1 MILKLMLAVTLWQT
15 DTLTATQVRAS
26 YPEFFSLNFQQIQ
39 NQWYAI
45 AGTDTLPTGHPLAG
59 FVKERKMYLLYLAD
73 AALLDFPTATNANL
87 GRPAF
92 RDSLRIR
99 FYQRLQT
106 DRSFD
111 RLILGP
117 IAAYLR
123 VKGGLVS
130 DYAPAVPVAVPLR
143 RAVAVAARFY
153 NPDLILPDGRIGVHV
168 CVVKH
173 GLLEGLGARD
183 LAVEAVA
190 FAAVSDD
197 FSLPDSVS
205 LAGKDFNAAFDRVA
219 TLPRTAPPAER
230 VARAQETMWR
240 SMEAGD
246 GLPKLLKHAATQWD
260 GLPFTLRP

>member
-1 MILKLMLAVTLWQT
+1 MILKLMLAITLWQT

-39 NQWYAI
+39 DQWGYYVGI
-45 AGTDTLPTGHPLAG
+45 DTLPTGHPLAG
-59 FVKERKMYLLYLAD
+59 FVKERKMYLMYLAQ
-73 AALLDFPTATNANL
+73 AAMPDITNGDL

-92 RDSLRIR
+92 RDSLRVR

-106 DRSFD
+106 DTSFD

-123 VKGGLVS
+123 AKGGLIT
-130 DYAPAVPVAVPLR
+130 DYTPAVPVAVPLR

-153 NPDLILPDGRIGVHV
+153 NPDVILPDGKMGVHI

-173 GLLEGLGARD
+173 GLFEGLGARD

-190 FAAVSDD
+190 FAAVWDD
-197 FSLPDSVS
+197 VSLPDSVAF
-205 LAGKDFNAAFDRVA
+205 AGRDFNVAFNRVA
-219 TLPRTAPPAER
+219 ALPRAAPSAER

-246 GLPKLLKHAATQWD
+246 GLPKLLQHAASQWN

>member
-26 YPEFFSLNFQQIQ
+26 YPEFISLNFQQIQ
-39 NQWYAI
+39 DQWGYYVGI
-45 AGTDTLPTGHPLAG
+45 DTLPSGHPLAG
-59 FVKERKMYLLYLAD
+59 FVKERKMYLMYLAQVAVPD
-73 AALLDFPTATNANL
+73 PTNGDL

-92 RDSLRIR
+92 HDSLRVR

-106 DRSFD
+106 DTSFD

-123 VKGGLVS
+123 ARGGLVS

-153 NPDLILPDGRIGVHV
+153 NPDVILPDGKMGVHI

-173 GLLEGLGARD
+173 GLFDGLGARD

-190 FAAVSDD
+190 FAAVWDD
-197 FSLPDSVS
+197 VSLPDSVAF
-205 LAGKDFNAAFDRVA
+205 AGRDFNVAFKRVGA
-219 TLPRTAPPAER
+219 LPRTAPPAER

-246 GLPKLLKHAATQWD
+246 GLPKLLQHAASQWN

>member
-26 YPEFFSLNFQQIQ
+26 YPEFISLNFQQIQ
-39 NQWYAI
+39 GQWGYYVGI
-45 AGTDTLPTGHPLAG
+45 DTLPSGHPLAG
-59 FVKERKMYLLYLAD
+59 FVKERKMYLMYLAQVAVPD
-73 AALLDFPTATNANL
+73 PTNGDL

-92 RDSLRIR
+92 RDSLRVR

-106 DRSFD
+106 DTSFD

-123 VKGGLVS
+123 ARGGLVS

-153 NPDLILPDGRIGVHV
+153 NPDVILPDGKMGVHI

-173 GLLEGLGARD
+173 GLFDGLGARD

-190 FAAVSDD
+190 FAAVWDD
-197 FSLPDSVS
+197 VSLPDSVAF
-205 LAGKDFNAAFDRVA
+205 AGRDFNVAFKRVGA
-219 TLPRTAPPAER
+219 LPRTAPPAER

-246 GLPKLLKHAATQWD
+246 GLPKLLQHAASQWN

>member
-1 MILKLMLAVTLWQT
+1 MLAVTLWQT
-15 DTLTATQVRAS
+15 DPLTATQVRAS
-26 YPEFFSLNFQQIQ
+26 YREFFSLNFQQIQ
-39 NQWYAI
+39 DQWGYYVGI
-45 AGTDTLPTGHPLAG
+45 DTLPSGHPLAG
-59 FVKERKMYLLYLAD
+59 FVKERKMYLMYLAQVAVPD
-73 AALLDFPTATNANL
+73 PTNGDL

-92 RDSLRIR
+92 RDSLRVR

-106 DRSFD
+106 DTSFD

-123 VKGGLVS
+123 ARGGLVS

-153 NPDLILPDGRIGVHV
+153 NPDVILPDGKMGVHI

-173 GLLEGLGARD
+173 GLFDGLGARD

-190 FAAVSDD
+190 FAAVWDD
-197 FSLPDSVS
+197 VSLPDSVAF
-205 LAGKDFNAAFDRVA
+205 AGRDFNVAFKRVGA
-219 TLPRTAPPAER
+219 LSRTAPPAER

-246 GLPKLLKHAATQWD
+246 GLPKLLQHAASQWN
-260 GLPFTLRP
+260 GLPFTLRHESR

>member
-1 MILKLMLAVTLWQT
+1 VILKLMLAVTLWQT

-26 YPEFFSLNFQQIQ
+26 YPEFFSLNFPQIQ
-39 NQWYAI
+39 NRWYAS

-59 FVKERKMYLLYLAD
+59 FVKERKMYLLYLAQ
-73 AALLDFPTATNANL
+73 AALADLTIGDL
-87 GRPAF
+87 GRPAS

-99 FYQRLQT
+99 FYRRLQT
-106 DRSFD
+106 DTSFD

-123 VKGGLVS
+123 AKGGLIS

-143 RAVAVAARFY
+143 HAVAVAARFY
-153 NPDLILPDGRIGVHV
+153 NPDVILPDGKIGVHI

-173 GLLEGLGARD
+173 GLFDGLGVRD

-190 FAAVSDD
+190 FAAVWDD
-197 FSLPDSVS
+197 VSLPDSVAF
-205 LAGKDFNAAFDRVA
+205 AGKDFNVAFKRVA
-219 TLPRTAPPAER
+219 ALPRTAPSAER

-240 SMEAGD
+240 SMEAAD
-246 GLPKLLKHAATQWD
+246 GLPKLLQHVASQWD

>member
-26 YPEFFSLNFQQIQ
+26 YPEFISLNFQQIED
-39 NQWYAI
+39 QWGYYVGI
-45 AGTDTLPTGHPLAG
+45 DTLPSGHPLAG
-59 FVKERKMYLLYLAD
+59 FVKERKMYLMYLAQVAVPD
-73 AALLDFPTATNANL
+73 PTNGDL

-92 RDSLRIR
+92 RDSLRVR

-106 DRSFD
+106 DTSFD

-123 VKGGLVS
+123 ARGGLVS

-153 NPDLILPDGRIGVHV
+153 NPDVILPDGKMGVHI

-173 GLLEGLGARD
+173 GLFDGLGARD

-190 FAAVSDD
+190 FAAVWDD
-197 FSLPDSVS
+197 VSLPDSVAF
-205 LAGKDFNAAFDRVA
+205 AGRDFNVAFKRVGA
-219 TLPRTAPPAER
+219 LPRTAPPAER

-246 GLPKLLKHAATQWD
+246 GLPKLLQHAASQWN

>member
-1 MILKLMLAVTLWQT
+1 MILKLLLAVTLWQT

-39 NQWYAI
+39 DHWGYYVGI
-45 AGTDTLPTGHPLAG
+45 DTLPSGHRLAG
-59 FVKERKMYLLYLAD
+59 FVKERKMYLMYVAQVAVPD
-73 AALLDFPTATNANL
+73 PANGDL

-106 DRSFD
+106 DTSFD
-111 RLILGP
+111 RLVLGP
-117 IAAYLR
+117 IAAYMHA
-123 VKGGLVS
+123 KGGLIT
-130 DYAPAVPVAVPLR
+130 DYTPGVRVVVPLR

-153 NPDLILPDGRIGVHV
+153 NPDIILPDGKIGVHF

-173 GLLEGLGARD
+173 GLFESLGTRD

-190 FAAVSDD
+190 FAAVWDD
-197 FSLPDSVS
+197 VSLPDSVAF
-205 LAGKDFNAAFDRVA
+205 AGKDFNAAFDRVVA
-219 TLPRTAPPAER
+219 LPRTAPPAER
-230 VARAQETMWR
+230 VARAQETMWK

-246 GLPKLLKHAATQWD
+246 GLPKLLQHAASQWE

>member
-1 MILKLMLAVTLWQT
+1 VIIKLMLAVTLWQA
-15 DTLTATQVRAS
+15 DSLTATQVRAS
-26 YPEFFSLNFQQIQ
+26 YPEFISLNFQQIQ
-39 NQWYAI
+39 DQWGYWV
-45 AGTDTLPTGHPLAG
+45 GTDTLATGHPLAG
-59 FVKERKMYLLYLAD
+59 FVKERKMYLLYLAQTVMADFPD
-73 AALLDFPTATNANL
+73 AANANL

-92 RDSLRIR
+92 RDSLRVR

-106 DRSFD
+106 DTSFD

-117 IAAYLR
+117 IASYLR
-123 VKGGLVS
+123 GRGGFVS
-130 DYAPAVPVAVPLR
+130 DYAPAAPVTVPLR

-153 NPDLILPDGRIGVHV
+153 NPDVILPDGKMGVHI

-173 GLLEGLGARD
+173 GLFEGLGARD

-190 FAAVSDD
+190 FAAVWDD
-197 FSLPDSVS
+197 VSLPDSVAF
-205 LAGKDFNAAFDRVA
+205 AGRDFNVAFKRVGA
-219 TLPRTAPPAER
+219 LPRTAPPADR

-246 GLPKLLKHAATQWD
+246 GLPKLLQHAASQWN

>member
-1 MILKLMLAVTLWQT
+1 MLAVTLWQT

-26 YPEFFSLNFQQIQ
+26 YPEFISLNFQQIQ
-39 NQWYAI
+39 DQWGYYVGI
-45 AGTDTLPTGHPLAG
+45 DTLPSGHPLAG
-59 FVKERKMYLLYLAD
+59 FVKERKMYLMYLAQVAVPD
-73 AALLDFPTATNANL
+73 PTNGDL

-92 RDSLRIR
+92 RDSLRVR

-106 DRSFD
+106 DTSFD

-123 VKGGLVS
+123 ARGGLVS

-153 NPDLILPDGRIGVHV
+153 NPDVILPDGKMGVHI

-173 GLLEGLGARD
+173 GLFDGLGARD

-190 FAAVSDD
+190 FAAVWDD
-197 FSLPDSVS
+197 VSLPDSVAF
-205 LAGKDFNAAFDRVA
+205 AGRDFNVAFKRVGA
-219 TLPRTAPPAER
+219 LPRTAPPAER

-246 GLPKLLKHAATQWD
+246 GLPKLLQHTASQWN

>member
-1 MILKLMLAVTLWQT
+1 VILKLMLAVTLWQT
-15 DTLTATQVRAS
+15 DPLTATQVRAS
-26 YPEFFSLNFQQIQ
+26 YREFFSLKFGLFQD
-39 NQWYAI
+39 QWYVT
-45 AGTDTLPTGHPLAG
+45 AGTDTLPTDHPLAA
-59 FVKERKMYLLYLAD
+59 FVKERKMYLMYLAQ
-73 AALLDFPTATNANL
+73 AAMPDPANGDL

-92 RDSLRIR
+92 RDSLRTR

-106 DRSFD
+106 DTSFD

-123 VKGGLVS
+123 ARGGLVS
-130 DYAPAVPVAVPLR
+130 DYAPAMPVAVPLR

-153 NPDLILPDGRIGVHV
+153 NPDVILPDGKMGVHI

-173 GLLEGLGARD
+173 GLFDGLGARD

-190 FAAVSDD
+190 FAAVWDD
-197 FSLPDSVS
+197 VSLPDSVAF
-205 LAGKDFNAAFDRVA
+205 AGRDFNVAFKRVGA
-219 TLPRTAPPAER
+219 LPRTAPPAER

-246 GLPKLLKHAATQWD
+246 GLPKLLQHAASQWN

>member
-1 MILKLMLAVTLWQT
+1 VILKLMLAVTLWQT
-15 DTLTATQVRAS
+15 DPLTATQVRAS
-26 YPEFFSLNFQQIQ
+26 YREFFSLNFGLFQ
-39 NQWYAI
+39 NQWYVT
-45 AGTDTLPTGHPLAG
+45 AGTDTLPTDHPLAG
-59 FVKERKMYLLYLAD
+59 FVKERKMYLMYMAQASMPD
-73 AALLDFPTATNANL
+73 ITNGDL

-106 DRSFD
+106 DTSFD

-123 VKGGLVS
+123 AKGRPLT
-130 DYAPAVPVAVPLR
+130 DYTPAVPVAVPLR

-153 NPDLILPDGRIGVHV
+153 NPDLILPDGKIGVHI

-173 GLLEGLGARD
+173 GLFEGLGARD

-190 FAAVSDD
+190 FAAVWDD
-197 FSLPDSVS
+197 NNLPDSVS
-205 LAGKDFNAAFDRVA
+205 LAGKDFNAAFDRIVA
-219 TLPRTAPPAER
+219 LPRTAPPAER
-230 VARAQETMWR
+230 IARAQETMWR

-246 GLPKLLKHAATQWD
+246 GLPKLLQHAASQWN

>member
-26 YPEFFSLNFQQIQ
+26 YPEFISLNFQQIQ
-39 NQWYAI
+39 DQWGYYVGI
-45 AGTDTLPTGHPLAG
+45 DTLPSGHPLAG
-59 FVKERKMYLLYLAD
+59 FVKERKMYLMYLAQVAVPD
-73 AALLDFPTATNANL
+73 PTNGDL

-92 RDSLRIR
+92 RDSLRVR

-106 DRSFD
+106 DTSFD

-123 VKGGLVS
+123 ARGGLVS

-153 NPDLILPDGRIGVHV
+153 NPDVILPDGKMGVHI

-173 GLLEGLGARD
+173 GLFDGLGARD

-190 FAAVSDD
+190 FAAVWDD
-197 FSLPDSVS
+197 VSLPDSVAF
-205 LAGKDFNAAFDRVA
+205 AGRDFNVAFKRVGA
-219 TLPRTAPPAER
+219 LPRTAPPAER

-246 GLPKLLKHAATQWD
+246 GLPKLLQHAASQWN

>member
-1 MILKLMLAVTLWQT
+1 
-15 DTLTATQVRAS
+15 
-26 YPEFFSLNFQQIQ
+26 
-39 NQWYAI
+39 
-45 AGTDTLPTGHPLAG
+45 
-59 FVKERKMYLLYLAD
+59 
-73 AALLDFPTATNANL
+73 
-87 GRPAF
+87 
-92 RDSLRIR
+92 
-99 FYQRLQT
+99 
-106 DRSFD
+106 
-111 RLILGP
+111 LILGP

-123 VKGGLVS
+123 AKGGLIS

-153 NPDLILPDGRIGVHV
+153 NPDVILPDGRIGGVHV

-173 GLLEGLGARD
+173 GLFEGLGARD

-205 LAGKDFNAAFDRVA
+205 LAGKDFNAAFDRVVA
-219 TLPRTAPPAER
+219 LPRAASLAER

-246 GLPKLLKHAATQWD
+246 GLPKLLQHATSQWD